1 MEGKK
6 ESLKNLFPVSLREPF
21 KIIWERAEMIEE
33 VRLRVSMPVCIYLQ
47 GEEYF
52 LSNEGKLTRRTEE
65 AFQLTDGQLDAVFKH
80 ICEYSPYAY
89 MEELK
94 QGFLTVAGGHRIGVA
109 GQIQA
114 DDEKVESLKNARFL
128 NIRISH
134 EILGVADRVLPC
146 IVRNKRFLSTL
157 ILSAPGAGKTTLLR
171 DLIRQLSD
179 GNDLVLPNKVGVVD
193 ERSEIA
199 GCYQGIPQNH
209 MGIRTDVLDACP
221 KTRGM
226 MMLIR
231 SMSPQI
237 VAIDELGGSEDIEA
251 LKKVVHCGC
260 RVLVTIHG
268 ESLEELRQKEEMK
281 LLLEN
286 QIFERFVV
294 LKKEGGKRSCEI
306 MDQKGGILCSG

>member
-6 ESLKNLFPVSLREPF
+6 ESLKNLFPVSIREPF
-21 KIIWERAEMIEE
+21 EIIWEKAEMIEE

-52 LSNEGKLTRRTEE
+52 LSKEGELTGHVEE
-65 AFQLTDGQLDAVFKH
+65 AFTITARQLDAVFQH

-94 QGFLTVAGGHRIGVA
+94 RGFLTVAGGHRIGVA
-109 GQIQA
+109 GQIPA
-114 DDEKVESLKNARFL
+114 DKERVESLKNARFL

-134 EILGVADRVLPC
+134 EILGAADRILPC
-146 IVRNKRFLSTL
+146 IVQDKKFLSTL

-179 GNDLVLPNKVGVVD
+179 GNALVSPEKVGVVD

-221 KTRGM
+221 KTKGM

-237 VAIDELGGSEDIEA
+237 VAIDELGGNEDIEA
-251 LKKVVHCGC
+251 LQKVVHCGC

-268 ESLEELRQKEEMK
+268 ESLEELKHKEEMK
-281 LLLEN
+281 RLLGN

-294 LKKEGGKRSCEI
+294 LKKEGGKRTSEI
-306 MDQKGGILCSG
+306 LDQKGGVICCV